1 MCTGLQCPLGQRF
14 LGSRNADA
22 VEHYISV
29 LRTLTKDSQVIAAAF
44 GVIAKDTANVSS
56 QVVSPHKQC
65 CIAHIVAPLL
75 TRCMFL
81 LPCRTVPCHALPCPA
96 LPCPALPCP
105 ALPCCA
111 VLCCA
116 GLGCAVLCCA
126 VLCCAVLCKPLRH
139 CTLFL
144 PFVVFPSNAHNLPS
158 RLCHQPVSPG
168 VQGLFNCEPSTLPS
182 TILA

>member
-81 LPCRTVPCHALPCPA
+81 LPCRTVPCHAMPCPA
-96 LPCPALPCP
+96 LPCPAL
-105 ALPCCA
+105 LCCA
-111 VLCCA
+111 VLCWA
-116 GLGCAVLCCA
+116 GLCCAVLCCA
-126 VLCCAVLCKPLRH
+126 VLCCAVQAFEALHTLSSLCSVPFKCSQSPFKALSPTRLSR
-139 CTLFL
+139 CT
-144 PFVVFPSNAHNLPS
+144 
-158 RLCHQPVSPG
+158 RPVE
-168 VQGLFNCEPSTLPS
+168 L
-182 TILA
+182 

>member
-14 LGSRNADA
+14 LGIRNADT

-105 ALPCCA
+105 ALPCPALLCCA

-126 VLCCAVLCKPLRH
+126 VLCCAVLC
-139 CTLFL
+139 CA
-144 PFVVFPSNAHNLPS
+144 V
-158 RLCHQPVSPG
+158 LCCAS
-168 VQGLFNCEPSTLPS
+168 L
-182 TILA
+182 